1 MSAGG
6 GCGTL
11 SVVKLTYLSDLWDDA
26 LAAEMDEP
34 ELLRYRSN
42 LLGSDPRLTNFGGG
56 NTSAK
61 IVMADPVT
69 GEEALVLWVKG
80 SGGDLG
86 TIKRAG
92 FAQLYQNKL
101 EALKNRYRGV
111 EFEDELVGLY
121 PLCSFA
127 QNLPAPSIDTP
138 LHAFVPAAHVD
149 HLHPDWAI
157 ALAASAN
164 GPALL
169 EKLRTETG
177 VHLVWLPWKRPGFEL
192 GLWLERAI
200 TDNPDCDGVILG
212 SHGLFTWGDTAKESY
227 QSTLRVL
234 DAIGQFVVPKVAARG
249 ASVFSGPRVA
259 TRPDREALAA
269 ALLPVLRGRFTKS
282 PLGHYHGGED
292 VLRFVN
298 SVDAKKLAARG
309 TSCPDHFLRTKV
321 EPLFLNWDVKS
332 GAASELEL
340 IAAAQAALPAYRDAY
355 ARYYDQNKEEGSP
368 AQRPADPT
376 VVLVPGVGLL
386 SFGKTA
392 AEARIT
398 GEFFINAIHVME
410 GATSLSGI
418 ADVQKDLDPALIC
431 DNYVSLP
438 RKEAFD
444 IEYWALEEA
453 KLQRMPAEKEV
464 ARKVALVVG
473 AGPGIGRNIA
483 SRLLSEGAHVVC
495 ADIKAELAEQSA
507 LALREKFG
515 KDAAYGVAVD
525 ITDRKSVKSALDA
538 ACLRYGG
545 IDILVVVAAVFFP
558 PDELGNL
565 PDALFKKT
573 FEVNV
578 FGSYL
583 VADEAAQI
591 MRTQGTGGGI
601 VLISSANAVVSKKGS
616 IAYDASKAALNH
628 LVRELAVT
636 YAPHVRVNAVAP
648 ATVVAGSQMFPKD
661 RVIASLAKY
670 NIPYDPSE
678 DDEVLRERLADF
690 YAQRTLLKARV
701 NPTDI
706 AEAAYLLCTPNR
718 LPLTTGQVL
727 PVDGGLTEAFLR

>member
-1 MSAGG
+1 MN
-6 GCGTL
+6 
-11 SVVKLTYLSDLWDDA
+11 LTHLTDLWDDSAASA
-26 LAAEMDEP
+26 LDEP

-42 LLGSDPRLTNFGGG
+42 LLGADPRLTNFGGG

-61 IVMADPVT
+61 VEEIDPIT
-69 GEEALVLWVKG
+69 GEIVSVLWVKG

-92 FAQLYQNKL
+92 FATLYQSKL
-101 EALKNRYRGV
+101 ESLKGRYRGV
-111 EFEDELVGLY
+111 ENEDEMVGLY
-121 PLCSFA
+121 PLCTFG
-127 QNLPAPSIDTP
+127 QNATAPSIDTP
-138 LHAFVPAAHVD
+138 LHAFVPFPHVD

-169 EKLRTETG
+169 EKLREDTG

-200 TDNPDCDGVILG
+200 EENPTCDGVILG
-212 SHGLFTWGDTAKESY
+212 SHGIFTWGNTSKESY
-227 QSTLRVL
+227 ENTLRVL
-234 DAIGQFVVPKVAARG
+234 DAIGGFVVPRVMARG
-249 ASVFSGPRVA
+249 ASVFGGPKFSIRA
-259 TRPDREALAA
+259 DREALAA
-269 ALLPVLRGRFTKS
+269 ALLPVLRGSFART
-282 PLGHYHGGED
+282 PLGHFHSGED
-292 VLRFVN
+292 VLAFVN
-298 SVDAKKLAARG
+298 SADGQKLAARG

-321 EPLFLNWDVKS
+321 EPLYIDWNAENGTPSDLIL
-332 GAASELEL
+332 AAKN
-340 IAAAQAALPAYRDAY
+340 ALPAYRDAY
-355 ARYYDQNKEEGSP
+355 KAYYDANKEPDSP
-368 AQRPADPT
+368 ALRPADPT

-386 SFGKTA
+386 SFGKNA

-418 ADVQKDLDPALIC
+418 GSVMPDLDLAMNC

-438 RKEAFD
+438 RKEAFN

-453 KLQRMPAEKEV
+453 KLRRMPAEKEM

-473 AGPGIGRNIA
+473 AGPGIGRTIA
-483 SRLLSEGAHVVC
+483 RRLLGEGAHVVC
-495 ADIKAELAEQSA
+495 ADIQAALAEESA
-507 LALREKFG
+507 EALRAEFG
-515 KDAAYGVAVD
+515 KDCASGVAVD
-525 ITDRKSVKSALDA
+525 ITNRESVVSALQSA
-538 ACLRYGG
+538 ALRFGG
-545 IDILVVVAAVFFP
+545 IDVLVIVAAVFFP
-558 PDELGNL
+558 PDEAGNL
-565 PDALFKKT
+565 PDGLFQKT
-573 FEVNV
+573 FTVNV
-578 FGSYL
+578 FGSFV
-583 VADEAAQI
+583 VADEAAKL
-591 MRTQGTGGGI
+591 MAEQGTGGSI

-616 IAYDASKAALNH
+616 IAYDTSKAAVNH

-636 YAPHVRVNAVAP
+636 YSPKVRVNAVAP

-670 NIPYDPSE
+670 NLPYDASE
-678 DDEVLRERLADF
+678 PDEILRERLADF

-727 PVDGGLTEAFLR
+727 AVDGGLTEAFLR

>member
-1 MSAGG
+1 MN
-6 GCGTL
+6 
-11 SVVKLTYLSDLWDDA
+11 LTYLSDLWDEA
-26 LAAEMDEP
+26 LASKMDEP

-42 LLGSDPRLTNFGGG
+42 LLGSDPRITNFGGG

-61 IVMADPVT
+61 ITETDPVT
-69 GEEALVLWVKG
+69 GESVPVLWVKG

-86 TIKRAG
+86 TITRSG
-92 FAQLYQNKL
+92 FARLYQDKL
-101 EALKNRYRGV
+101 EALKGRYKGID
-111 EFEDELVGLY
+111 FEDEMVALY
-121 PLCSFA
+121 PLCAFGQSTV
-127 QNLPAPSIDTP
+127 APSIDTP
-138 LHAFVPAAHVD
+138 LHAFVPAKHVD

-169 EKLRTETG
+169 EKFREDTG
-177 VHLVWLPWKRPGFEL
+177 IHLVWLPWKRPGFEL
-192 GLWLERAI
+192 GLWLEKAI
-200 TDNPDCDGVILG
+200 ADNPGCDGVILG
-212 SHGLFTWGDTAKESY
+212 SHGIFTWGDTSRSSY
-227 QSTLRVL
+227 ESTLKVL
-234 DAIGQFVVPKVAARG
+234 DAIGSFVVPKIEARG
-249 ASVFSGPRVA
+249 ESVFGGQATA
-259 TRPDREALAA
+259 TRSDRESLAA
-269 ALLPVLRGRFTKS
+269 ALMPVLRGRFAKT
-282 PLGHYHGGED
+282 PVGHYHTGED

-298 SVDAKKLAARG
+298 AKDAKKLAARG

-321 EPLFLNWDVKS
+321 EPLFLQWD
-332 GAASELEL
+332 AANGTEAEL
-340 IAAAQAALPAYRDAY
+340 IAAAEAALPEYRDSY
-355 ARYYDQNKEEGSP
+355 AVYYDQNKDPESP
-368 AQRPADPT
+368 AMRAADPT

-386 SFGKTA
+386 SFGKNA

-410 GATSLSGI
+410 GATSLTGI
-418 ADVQKDLDPALIC
+418 GEVQADLDPALIC
-431 DNYVSLP
+431 DNYVSLT
-438 RKEAFD
+438 RKEAFN

-464 ARKVALVVG
+464 ARKVAVVVG

-483 SRLLSEGAHVVC
+483 TRLLTEGAHVVC
-495 ADIKAELAEQSA
+495 ADIKAELAEASASA
-507 LALREKFG
+507 LCEKFG
-515 KDAAYGVAVD
+515 KDSAYGVPVD
-525 ITDRKSVKSALDA
+525 ITNRESVKAALDA

-545 IDILVVVAAVFFP
+545 IDILVIVAAVFFP
-558 PDELGNL
+558 PDEKGNL
-565 PDALFKKT
+565 SDALFQKT

-578 FGSYL
+578 LGSFIA
-583 VADEAAQI
+583 ADEGAKRMLAQ
-591 MRTQGTGGGI
+591 GSGGSI
-601 VLISSANAVVSKKGS
+601 VLISSANAVVAKKGS
-616 IAYDASKAALNH
+616 LAYDTSKTALNH

-636 YAPHVRVNAVAP
+636 YAPKIRVNAVAP

-670 NIPYDPSE
+670 NLPYSAEE